1 MQWQSPRNKDAFD
14 ITSLHHAVPLTTS
27 LVSSTFSAEPMGPE
41 QHRHCRSEHN
51 KKIII
56 SWNQRSKFRCISLWD
71 RICETHQNEYA
82 WISLPWVIVV
92 IVILPTESPVFFQEV
107 SMSMYRSMAPSYA
120 PWRPWCHPK
129 PLGFWKAAWKAPA
142 AKALGD
148 SGSNGC
154 HCLWPNK
161 YILVMMRFFTKK
173 TWIAVSCV
181 TSSKDFQGLQKVQ
194 KAQIRT
200 PFFVDGIHI
209 ASFRP
214 HPPQKKKK
222 QLVNLSTWR
231 GKLKWQDWK
240 RCHLQGIQF

>member
-1 MQWQSPRNKDAFD
+1 MTCNGKVRATTMPL
-14 ITSLHHAVPLTTS
+14 TLLPYTMLPLTTS

-56 SWNQRSKFRCISLWD
+56 SWNQRNRFRCISLWD

-92 IVILPTESPVFFQEV
+92 IVIPYLLKSPVFFQEV
-107 SMSMYRSMAPSYA
+107 SMSMYRGMAPSYA

-154 HCLWPNK
+154 HCLMTQQIYPCHDA
-161 YILVMMRFFTKK
+161 FFYQENMD
-173 TWIAVSCV
+173 C
-181 TSSKDFQGLQKVQ
+181 
-194 KAQIRT
+194 
-200 PFFVDGIHI
+200 
-209 ASFRP
+209 
-214 HPPQKKKK
+214 
-222 QLVNLSTWR
+222 
-231 GKLKWQDWK
+231 
-240 RCHLQGIQF
+240 C

>member
-1 MQWQSPRNKDAFD
+1 
-14 ITSLHHAVPLTTS
+14 
-27 LVSSTFSAEPMGPE
+27 MGPE
-41 QHRHCRSEHN
+41 QHRQCRSEHA
-51 KKIII
+51 KQIII
-56 SWNQRSKFRCISLWD
+56 SWNQRNRFRCISLWD

-107 SMSMYRSMAPSYA
+107 SMSMYRGMAPSYA

-200 PFFVDGIHI
+200 PFFDGIHI

-214 HPPQKKKK
+214 HPPPKKKTTC
-222 QLVNLSTWR
+222 QL
-231 GKLKWQDWK
+231 KKWQDWK
-240 RCHLQGIQF
+240 RCHLQAIQF